1 MRRSPA
7 LKRREGNE
15 MIEAVVTGV
24 ALILFYLSVVMFG
37 ADTRDGEDW
46 YKHSR

>member
-1 MRRSPA
+1 
-7 LKRREGNE
+7 
-15 MIEAVVTGV
+15 MIEMAWIGV

-46 YKHSR
+46 SKHLR